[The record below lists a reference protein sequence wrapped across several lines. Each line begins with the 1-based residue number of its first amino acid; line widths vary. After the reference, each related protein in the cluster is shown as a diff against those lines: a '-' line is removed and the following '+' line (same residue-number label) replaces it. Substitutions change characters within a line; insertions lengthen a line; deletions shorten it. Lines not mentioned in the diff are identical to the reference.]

1 MDFLLFFRSNIRSD
15 KKNVTSNK
23 FWWFNYYKSKQ
34 INNGIKLRNKYPK
47 CYVEKVVGNI
57 FLIHLPV
64 LLESKNVHLSIL
76 LLHLPMLFD
85 LYKYTE
91 FGELK
96 NGEYF

>member
-1 MDFLLFFRSNIRSD
+1 MCG
-15 KKNVTSNK
+15 KA
-23 FWWFNYYKSKQ
+23 
-34 INNGIKLRNKYPK
+34 
-47 CYVEKVVGNI
+47 VGNF
-57 FLIHLPV
+57 FLIHLPM

-96 NGEYF
+96 MGSIFKSLLLIY

>member
-1 MDFLLFFRSNIRSD
+1 M
-15 KKNVTSNK
+15 
-23 FWWFNYYKSKQ
+23 
-34 INNGIKLRNKYPK
+34 
-47 CYVEKVVGNI
+47 EKVVGNI
-57 FLIHLPV
+57 FLILLPV